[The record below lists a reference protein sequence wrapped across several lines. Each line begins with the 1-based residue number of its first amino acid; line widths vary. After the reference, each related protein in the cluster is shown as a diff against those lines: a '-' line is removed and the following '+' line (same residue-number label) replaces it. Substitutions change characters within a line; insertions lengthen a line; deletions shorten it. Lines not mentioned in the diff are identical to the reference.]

1 MVTKLEEVEHY
12 TPAPKVF
19 SDGAI
24 LTGLKVFIPKNFFAE
39 DLLPDNHHDMF
50 GCVLLSH
57 HTPHYT
63 HPALHVSH
71 ITRAPHFT
79 SCMSHVTRI
88 TCSPYCASQ
97 GVRCIAHIT

>member
-39 DLLPDNHHDMF
+39 DLLPDDHENMV
-50 GCVLLSH
+50 GCACVSH
-57 HTPHYT
+57 H
-63 HPALHVSH
+63 ASH
-71 ITRAPHFT
+71 
-79 SCMSHVTRI
+79 I
-88 TCSPYCASQ
+88 TCSPHYMP
-97 GVRCIAHIT
+97 CI